1 MMRRAERTMQQL
13 DPLGAGGSWDA
24 ALLIS
29 LGTWTYVVLNAVTDL
44 STAPTPSLTVVAA
57 LSFTLAIV
65 AHLWSAAPRHAPY
78 TRTRFI
84 VVSILLVV
92 GAVAQVMSFD
102 GTTPSLGNDWG
113 VIVVALI
120 MASSSVFRPAADM
133 QLVGLAVVVAI
144 GIALALDSASSQH
157 VFGTAYYVV
166 LGLSPIMIVVLGQ
179 ASYTFKA
186 TTIMLSWRRSLE
198 KLRDD
203 SAPSV
208 RTSLALSVGA
218 QLAEEFGDQTRPLL
232 VGILD
237 SGRISAADAE
247 AARQLAVSLRARLLT
262 VSSQSWLE
270 RTGATVVDADSRVD
284 EYNPSARA
292 AMIAL
297 ISGLSQG
304 GVPSPSVTLL
314 PDPGTRQILAE
325 VLWKSWDSEAR
336 IRTALAPYL
345 RVMYVI
351 FDDVR
356 VSYRAGQVTLKFQ
369 YGDK

>member
-1 MMRRAERTMQQL
+1 MRRTERTMQQL
-13 DPLGAGGSWDA
+13 DPLGAGGSWDV

-29 LGTWTYVVLNAVTDL
+29 LGTWTYVVLDTVSDL
-44 STAPTPSLTVVAA
+44 TTAPEPALTMVAA

-65 AHLWSAAPRHAPY
+65 GHLWSAAPRHAPY

-84 VVSILLVV
+84 AVSFFLVL
-92 GAVAQVMSFD
+92 GAVAQVISVG
-102 GTTPSLGNDWG
+102 GTTTSLSNDWG

-120 MASSSVFRPAADM
+120 VASSSVFRPAAEM
-133 QLVGLAVVVAI
+133 QLVGLGVVLAI
-144 GIALALDSASSQH
+144 GTALALDPASREH
-157 VFGTAYYVV
+157 PFGPAYYVV
-166 LGLSPIMIVVLGQ
+166 VGLSPIMIVVLGQ

-186 TTIMLSWRRSLE
+186 TTIMMSWRRSLE

-232 VGILD
+232 LGILD
-237 SGRISAADAE
+237 SGRVSAADAE
-247 AARQLAVSLRARLLT
+247 AARDLAVSLRARLLT

-270 RTGATVVDADSRVD
+270 RTGATVVDADRRVD
-284 EYNPSARA
+284 EYSPSARA

-297 ISGLSQG
+297 ISGLAEV
-304 GVPSPSVTLL
+304 GVPSPTVTLL

-325 VLWKSWDSEAR
+325 VLWKSWDSAAR

-345 RVMYVI
+345 RVMYVL

-356 VSYRAGQVTLKFQ
+356 VSYSAGQVTLKFQ